1 MKYLFPILISIQSF
15 AQTLPTVS
23 ISGSVDNVSQLRS
36 IFPIHTKS
44 ANEPSLVI
52 NTAGVYSINDGG
64 GGSWIYNE
72 NSTKKDNTGTVVKPA
87 GVSGK
92 GAWERVITNRTI
104 NAKWFGIKANG
115 YEDNRA
121 KLLAALSAA
130 ARMSNELDN
139 TYNYGTLYIPADS
152 GYYYISDSINLPGN
166 IHIIGDY
173 GHYPTYGT
181 RVMFATNKPGFIA
194 RFDPATYTGVRAWR
208 MDNIMLDKDN
218 PYGDTS
224 TAAGIWTNIRCELN
238 NVAVWYFG
246 GNGIE
251 LNTQYG
257 GNCNSS
263 IINDCQVVGNKKN
276 GIFFRGLE
284 SSNCYVSNLFAVYN
298 GYWGSQDSGFLG
310 NNFYNLHTEQNGVRW
325 DITDNSCTYAGQ
337 NYYCSR
343 NNVGIEPTV
352 TPGWQNYWYP
362 ASGGVYGGPWNNTK
376 QFKGGGAFSDDGT
389 VHYSTYVGCYTEGD
403 EGPAILSPGSIV
415 FGGNMG
421 AGFAGGPKSAVHI
434 TAAQG
439 YALVKGLGIK
449 VTDDPH
455 NQDAHFR
462 TNVSMDVNDGFT
474 VKIWKNGSV
483 HFDADT
489 ITGTMKVYGNEA
501 LNNVAMEFTGLNFD
515 MRKFGWNVS
524 GNSPTVAIV
533 PYRLGFRSVSNSE
546 RIRMLSADSVAP
558 AEVLNYHGKGD
569 FVLNNGQDTTII
581 GWKVVGDK
589 WVPIYSANALQERL
603 RLMEIQI
610 KQLILRTGG

>member
-1 MKYLFPILISIQSF
+1 MKYLFPILFIISIKSF
-15 AQTLPTVS
+15 GQATD
-23 ISGSVDNVSQLRS
+23 SVVENVSQLRNK
-36 IFPIHTKS
+36 KS
-44 ANEPSLVI
+44 LHDRFI
-52 NTAGVYSINDGG
+52 TTAGVNSINDGG

-72 NSTKKDNTGTVVKPA
+72 NSTKKDNTGTVVKPKN
-87 GVSGK
+87 VSGP

-104 NAKWFGIKANG
+104 NAKWFGISAKG
-115 YEDNRA
+115 GDNRS
-121 KLLAALSAA
+121 KIIDALSAA
-130 ARMSNELDN
+130 ARMSNEFSN
-139 TYNYGTLYIPADS
+139 TYDYGTLYIPADS
-152 GYYYISDSINLPGN
+152 GYYYMSDSISFPGN

-181 RVMFATNKPGFIA
+181 RLKFATNKPGFIA
-194 RFDPATYTGVRAWR
+194 RWNPATYTGVRAWR
-208 MDNIMLDKDN
+208 MDNIMIDKDN

-224 TAAGIWTNIRCELN
+224 SAPGIWTNIRCELN

-251 LNTQYG
+251 INTQYG
-257 GNCNSS
+257 GNANSS

-284 SSNCYVSNLFAVYN
+284 SSNCYVTNLFAVYN

-325 DITDNSCTYAGQ
+325 DITDNSCYYGGQ
-337 NYYCSR
+337 AYYCSR
-343 NNVGIEPTV
+343 NNIGIEPTV
-352 TPGWQNYWYP
+352 TPGWENYWYR
-362 ASGGVYGGPWNNTK
+362 ASGGVYGGAWTNVR
-376 QFKGGGAFSDDGT
+376 QFKGAGAFADDGT

-421 AGFAGGPKSAVHI
+421 AGFAGGIKAAVH
-434 TAAQG
+434 ASASQG
-439 YALVKGLGIK
+439 YLLVRGLGVK

-474 VKIWKNGSV
+474 VQIWRNGSV
-483 HFDADT
+483 SFDADT
-489 ITGTMKVYGNEA
+489 LTGTAKIYGNRT
-501 LNNVAMEFTGLNFD
+501 LNNTALEFTGLNFD
-515 MRKFGWNVS
+515 MRKFNWNER
-524 GNSPTVAIV
+524 GNSPTVPIV
-533 PYRLGFRSVSNSE
+533 SSRLGFRSISSPE
-546 RIRMLSADSVAP
+546 RIRMVYADSVAP

-569 FVLNNGQDTTII
+569 FILNNGQDTTII
-581 GWKVVGDK
+581 GWKVIGK
-589 WVPIYSANALQERL
+589 EWVPIYSANALVERL